1 LHIVEKGGNMPFRF
15 EGLEIWQTLATCP
28 AQYDR
33 AGCAGSARGAREFSA
48 KIHEV
53 TVKFPRQE
61 MYDLPDQIKR
71 ASDAVS
77 LLIAEGSGLQI
88 NALFS
93 HRLGLAVGET
103 FEVVSGSFLALDRKY
118 VTPEKQAEMYKGGNA
133 LARKLD
139 AFRNSLK

>member
-1 LHIVEKGGNMPFRF
+1 MPFRF
-15 EGLEIWQTLATCP
+15 EGLEIWK
-28 AQYDR
+28 R
-33 AGCAGSARGAREFSA
+33 ARDFST

-53 TVKFPRQE
+53 TVNFPRHE
-61 MYDLPDQIKR
+61 MYGLTDQINR

-77 LLIAEGSGLQI
+77 LLIAEGSGLQT

-118 VTPEKQAEMYKGGNA
+118 ITPEKQAEMYEWGDA
-133 LARKLD
+133 LARKIN
-139 AFRNSLK
+139 AFRNTLK

>member
-1 LHIVEKGGNMPFRF
+1 MPFRF
-15 EGLEIWQTLATCP
+15 EGLEIWH
-28 AQYDR
+28 R
-33 AGCAGSARGAREFSA
+33 AREFSA

-61 MYDLPDQIKR
+61 LYGLTDQINR

-93 HRLGLAVGET
+93 HRLGLAVGEV

-118 VTPEKQAEMYKGGNA
+118 IPPEKQAEMYEWADA
-133 LARKLD
+133 LARKIN
-139 AFRNSLK
+139 AFRNTLK

>member
-1 LHIVEKGGNMPFRF
+1 MPFRF
-15 EGLEIWQTLATCP
+15 EGLEIWK
-28 AQYDR
+28 R
-33 AGCAGSARGAREFSA
+33 AREFSA

-53 TVKFPRQE
+53 TVHFPRHE
-61 MYDLPDQIKR
+61 VYGLTDQINR

-77 LLIAEGSGLQI
+77 LLIAEGSGLQT

-118 VTPEKQAEMYKGGNA
+118 ITPEKQAEVYEWGDA
-133 LARKLD
+133 LARKIN
-139 AFRNSLK
+139 AFRNTLK

>member
-1 LHIVEKGGNMPFRF
+1 MPFRF
-15 EGLEIWQTLATCP
+15 EGLEIWK
-28 AQYDR
+28 R
-33 AGCAGSARGAREFSA
+33 ARDFST

-53 TVKFPRQE
+53 TVNFPRHE
-61 MYDLPDQIKR
+61 MYGLTDQINR

-77 LLIAEGSGLQI
+77 LLIAEGSGLQT

-118 VTPEKQAEMYKGGNA
+118 TLPKSKLRCMNGVMHSR
-133 LARKLD
+133 ARSTHSET
-139 AFRNSLK
+139 R